1 MPPGMMS
8 VRLVRLL
15 DDPAGTGYGRRELMM
30 IYGED
35 LASAGLGY
43 EDVTT
48 DGQPNERWTALEGPL
63 VSRAENAFD
72 VVER

>member
-1 MPPGMMS
+1 
-8 VRLVRLL
+8 
-15 DDPAGTGYGRRELMM
+15 MM

-35 LASAGLGY
+35 LASAGLTY

-48 DGQPNERWTALEGPL
+48 NGAPNERWTALEGSL
-63 VSRAENAFD
+63 VNRAENAFD